1 MAKRDNLHAFPQPR
15 YMRQDRLLAVF
26 LLLLL
31 LLVAQRIVAGPVVV
45 TAVQDKTVRPEDNG
59 KYISLSVSKSGGG
72 ELDGGYGAVIE
83 AEVAP
88 ANGVLW

>member
-1 MAKRDNLHAFPQPR
+1 MKQT
-15 YMRQDRLLAVF
+15 RLIAV

-31 LLVAQRIVAGPVVV
+31 LFL
-45 TAVQDKTVRPEDNG
+45 AVQHAVVAWPFMAEQYWPVSPSQNG
-59 KYISLSVSKSGGG
+59 RYISINASKSDGG

-88 ANGVLW
+88 ATGVSW